1 MNNHV
6 KYQFVLGSFGHLRPV
21 TCQASSSPSL
31 SQPHAARTLCEYIR
45 IHQHTQYEYYQHSR
59 GSCFKCLTLSSFLLP
74 LLLLFNVGFH
84 FHCLRAS
91 FFSVPPPLPVHCEVF
106 SQSPHSNNNNSN
118 NYATWLAHTRN
129 SCCARS
135 SSFLVLSTS
144 KWSCKLQ
151 RSSLSCLPLPSSCP
165 ANPVTVS
172 LSPTFPFPFAD
183 PETQTSVGLA
193 AINRLSRQLKT
204 L

>member
-1 MNNHV
+1 MWNISSCSAPLATFALSLV
-6 KYQFVLGSFGHLRPV
+6 KRHPPL
-21 TCQASSSPSL
+21 PSL
-31 SQPHAARTLCEYIR
+31 NITQPAHFVNTYVFTNIPNMSIISTHEAHVSNAWRCR
-45 IHQHTQYEYYQHSR
+45 RFS
-59 GSCFKCLTLSSFLLP
+59 
-74 LLLLFNVGFH
+74 LLLFNVGFH

-165 ANPVTVS
+165 ANPVAVTVS